1 MQTCVNYIVLKFFIV
16 TMSNYNDRF
25 DDRVSFREIA
35 PWYFVA
41 EWFSQYSKK
50 YYETKSCFMS
60 LE

>member
-1 MQTCVNYIVLKFFIV
+1 
-16 TMSNYNDRF
+16 MSNYNDRF